1 MAQKQINSRE
11 DLINLYR
18 QSLESH
24 GESPAAVLWPKGRQD
39 LRFET
44 LTQEINPHKHVS
56 ILDFGCGLAH
66 LKDYLDKYGFNI
78 DYTGVDVVPEFL
90 ELARKRQP
98 DGNYVLVEDVLSLS
112 TRYDY
117 VLISGTFNVVEGN
130 IEAHKQRVEA
140 ALNHLF
146 KMTRIS
152 LAVNFMTND
161 VDFMQ
166 ANAYHVS
173 PESVLSFMRQNMT
186 RRLKLD
192 QSYMPYE
199 FTVIAFSDDSVVT
212 PDNVYS
218 PRQ

>member
-1 MAQKQINSRE
+1 MAHKQINSRE

-24 GESPAAVLWPKGRQD
+24 GDSPAAVLWPKGRQD
-39 LRFET
+39 LRFEA

-78 DYTGVDVVPEFL
+78 DYTGVDIVPEFL
-90 ELARKRQP
+90 ELAKKRQP
-98 DGNYVLVEDVLSLS
+98 DGNYVLVEDALSLS

-117 VLISGTFNVVEGN
+117 VLISGTFNIVEGD
-130 IEAHKQRVEA
+130 IDAHKKRVEE
-140 ALNHLF
+140 ALIHLF
-146 KMTRIS
+146 KLSRIS
-152 LAVNFMTND
+152 LAVNLMTDD

-166 ANAYHVS
+166 ADAYHVS
-173 PESVLSFMRQNMT
+173 PESVTSFVRNNLS
-186 RRLKLD
+186 RRLRLD
-192 QSYMPYE
+192 QGYMPYE
-199 FTVIAFSDDSVVT
+199 FTVIALSDDSVVT

-218 PRQ
+218 PRS